1 MHDAEVDVL
10 IVAGCSPEI
19 IAHCVAVSTL
29 ALSLAGRARV
39 PVDCELVRR
48 GGMFH
53 DIGRS
58 RTQGIGHAVA
68 GAEVA
73 KTLGFT
79 DALIHIIERHI
90 GAGITAGEAERLG
103 LPKKDY
109 LPMTPEEKIVS
120 YADNLHSG
128 VRVMLFSEALDR
140 FRSILGPEHEGL
152 ELFEKQHREIQ
163 SWMNHPSPRPLP

>member
-1 MHDAEVDVL
+1 MHDTEVEVL

-19 IAHCVAVSTL
+19 IAHCVAVSTM
-29 ALSLAGRARV
+29 ALSIADRV
-39 PVDCELVRR
+39 RFPIDCNLVRR
-48 GGMFH
+48 GGLFH

-58 RTQGIGHAVA
+58 RTQGIGHAIA
-68 GAEVA
+68 GAELA
-73 KTLGFT
+73 KNLGFP

-109 LPMTPEEKIVS
+109 LPLTAEEKIVS

-140 FRSILGPEHEGL
+140 FRSILGPEHEGI

-163 SWMNHPSPRPLP
+163 SWMK